1 MKFFVLLCESECVF
15 VSVLCFELSERELY
29 PLLLFVFRLLLMH
42 MFGFAFYYSTHRG
55 GGAYY
60 SNNRLSA

>member
-1 MKFFVLLCESECVF
+1 MC